1 MPAIHPLL
9 VHFPVAL
16 LLTGT
21 LAVLW
26 SFFRPEKSGPGL
38 YAFTSGALGL
48 GYAGL
53 VMTVA
58 TGLYDLQAS
67 PKAQARD
74 GWVVVTVI
82 HLACGVLLLAVYGFM
97 MYRRFFLWEQST
109 PPTSPEPPVSSLTE
123 GQLQTET
130 LANPVVENRVQPR
143 LDKITLALAIA
154 GLILLVVAA
163 YLGGMLVYEYRVG
176 VQ

>member
-1 MPAIHPLL
+1 MLAVLHPLF

-16 LLTGT
+16 LITGV
-21 LAVLW
+21 LAILW
-26 SFFRPEKSGPGL
+26 HYFRPEKSGPNL

-67 PKAQARD
+67 PKGQARD
-74 GWVVVTVI
+74 GWVILTVI
-82 HLACGVLLLAVYGFM
+82 HLACGVLLLVVYGFII
-97 MYRRFFLWEQST
+97 YRRFF
-109 PPTSPEPPVSSLTE
+109 PPAPTSPKSSGESHQQSPAITR
-123 GQLQTET
+123 ET
-130 LANPVVENRVQPR
+130 RPDR
-143 LDKITLALAIA
+143 ITLALAIA
-154 GLILLVVAA
+154 GLILLVITA

-176 VQ
+176 IQ